1 MMKLFKPPLHP
12 HEYPLSLLW
21 ACVLVGPLAWALQL
35 GSFYP
40 LTHLACSN
48 DATWF
53 FHLITAVLIVLALV
67 GTVLSWHY
75 LRLPHH
81 LSQETVLTDRIA
93 DISKREI
100 PSRQFLAI
108 SGLALGIFF
117 SVLMLMEWIPTLY
130 LSPCI
135 GSSQHV

>member
-1 MMKLFKPPLHP
+1 MMRLFKPPLHP

-35 GSFYP
+35 GMFYP
-40 LTHLACSN
+40 LVHLACRLDS
-48 DATWF
+48 TWF
-53 FHLITAVLIVLALV
+53 FHVLTAILILLALA
-67 GTVLSWHY
+67 GAVLSWHY

-81 LSQETVLTDRIA
+81 MSQETILTDRIA

-100 PSRQFLAI
+100 PSRQFLAL
-108 SGLALGIFF
+108 SGLGLSIFF
-117 SVLMLMEWIPTLY
+117 SALMVMEWIPTLY

-135 GSSQHV
+135 

>member
-1 MMKLFKPPLHP
+1 MRLFKPPLHP
-12 HEYPLSLLW
+12 HEYPLWLLW
-21 ACVLVGPLAWALQL
+21 ACALVGPLAWALQL
-35 GSFYP
+35 GVFYP
-40 LTHLACSN
+40 LVYWACRN
-48 DATWF
+48 DSTWF
-53 FHLITAVLIVLALV
+53 FHLLTAVLVLLVCV

-100 PSRQFLAI
+100 PSRQFLAV
-108 SGLALGIFF
+108 SGLGLGIFF
-117 SVLMLMEWIPTLY
+117 IALMLMEWIPTLY

-135 GSSQHV
+135 

>member
-1 MMKLFKPPLHP
+1 MRLFKPPLHP

-35 GSFYP
+35 GTFYP
-40 LTHLACSN
+40 LVDLACRLDS
-48 DATWF
+48 TWF
-53 FHLITAVLIVLALV
+53 FHVLTAILVLLALT
-67 GTVLSWHY
+67 GAVLSWHY

-81 LSQETVLTDRIA
+81 MAQETILTDRIS

-108 SGLALGIFF
+108 SGLVLSIFF
-117 SVLMLMEWIPTLY
+117 SALMVMEWIPTLY

-135 GSSQHV
+135 